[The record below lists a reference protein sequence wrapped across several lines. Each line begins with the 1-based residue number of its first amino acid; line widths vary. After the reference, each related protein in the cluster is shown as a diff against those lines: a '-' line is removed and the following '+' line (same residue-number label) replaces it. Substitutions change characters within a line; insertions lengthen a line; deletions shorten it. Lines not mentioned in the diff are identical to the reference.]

1 MSANHAIDS
10 DTWQA
15 LLALARGVIADVEA
29 VEKVPT
35 RSHAGKIYLG
45 SVRLMN
51 LDIEAEQGHDRGTEA
66 LFVTETRTSCRD
78 SEDRIVIRISRD
90 SHWGRCLT

>member
-15 LLALARGVIADVEA
+15 LLALARGV
-29 VEKVPT
+29 
-35 RSHAGKIYLG
+35 IYLG